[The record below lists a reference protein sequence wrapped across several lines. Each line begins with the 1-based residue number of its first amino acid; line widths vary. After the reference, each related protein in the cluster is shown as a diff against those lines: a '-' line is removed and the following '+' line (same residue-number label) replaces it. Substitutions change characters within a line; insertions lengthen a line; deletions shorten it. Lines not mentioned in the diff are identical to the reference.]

1 MKAIKLLLVSFFVL
15 CVSTTNVVASK
26 DSDKNS
32 VINQTYPQAQAE
44 VYETFIAIAGNIV
57 AGAGHGADG
66 PYLDQLIS
74 FHAYGDKFIEFNG
87 GRSFDSA
94 GNEAGERQLF
104 GEALVE
110 GGVTKFAYIEETL
123 NIAVYYGNVAN
134 LTFISDFDLTLKE
147 TDEHPEVDV
156 TINNLITLLFVK
168 TKGKW
173 KMVHEHHSPIDPE
186 YLTELT
192 E

>member
-1 MKAIKLLLVSFFVL
+1 MKAIRLLLISFFVL
-15 CVSTTNVVASK
+15 CVSTTNVVA
-26 DSDKNS
+26 NS
-32 VINQTYPQAQAE
+32 VTDQTYPQAQRE
-44 VYETFIAIAGNIV
+44 VAKTFMAIAESITM
-57 AGAGHGADG
+57 GAGYGADG
-66 PYLDQLIS
+66 PYMDQLIS
-74 FHAYGDKFIEFNG
+74 FHAYGDKFVEFNG

-104 GEALVE
+104 GDALVK
-110 GGVTKFAYIEETL
+110 GGVSKFAYIPGTL

-134 LTFISDFDLTLKE
+134 LTFISDFDVTIKGTE
-147 TDEHPEVDV
+147 ENPEPVDT

-168 TKGKW
+168 TKGEW
-173 KMVHEHHSPIDPE
+173 KMVHEHHSQIDAD